1 MNLSESLE
9 LVSKYGIRT
18 SGKVV
23 SLDQALEIKRPI
35 VLKADTSEHKLDK
48 GLVFVG
54 LKTDAEIKH
63 AYEKIKNAGVTG
75 RKYQVFAQPMIKGFE
90 FMAGAIVDDVFGE
103 VLMVGFGGSF
113 SELFRDTSFRA
124 VPITKEDAHEMID
137 ELISSK
143 VFSGFRGKT
152 YSKNALVDVLLG
164 LSKMTQKLQFK
175 EIDLNPIMVDASK
188 AIAVDARVIK

>member
-1 MNLSESLE
+1 MSVNLSTSLE

-23 SLDQALEIKRPI
+23 NLNEALEIKRPI
-35 VLKADTSEHKLDK
+35 VLKADTHEHKLDK

-54 LKTDAEIKH
+54 LKTDAEIKS
-63 AYEKIKNAGVTG
+63 AYEKISAK
-75 RKYQVFAQPMIKGFE
+75 KYRVFAQPVIDGFE

-113 SELFRDTSFRA
+113 TELIKDVSFRA
-124 VPITKEDAHEMID
+124 VPITKEDANEMID
-137 ELISSK
+137 ELKVSK
-143 VFSGFRGKT
+143 VFSGFRGKNF
-152 YSKNALVDVLLG
+152 SKKALVEVLLG